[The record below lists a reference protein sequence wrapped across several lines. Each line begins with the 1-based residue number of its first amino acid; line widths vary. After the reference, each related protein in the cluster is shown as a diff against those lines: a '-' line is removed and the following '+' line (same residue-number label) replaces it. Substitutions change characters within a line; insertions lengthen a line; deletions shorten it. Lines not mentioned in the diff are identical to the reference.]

1 MVEDTIAAISTP
13 AGVGGIGII
22 KISGPRAQEIA
33 CFLFRSRH
41 FDGKLISHRLY
52 YGEVVNPEDGSPLDE
67 VLLSYMAKPHSYTRE
82 DVVEI
87 NCHSGYLVLRKIL
100 ELVIKSGARLAEP
113 GEFTKRS
120 FLNGRIDLAQ
130 AEAVMDLIE
139 ARSLTA
145 LSTASSQLR
154 GFLSHKVNHIREE
167 LLLLLSHLEAH
178 IDFPEESVEPL
189 SQEEIE
195 EKVQAALHAVR
206 HLLETYEDGKI
217 YREGISVIITGKPN
231 VGKSSLLNAL
241 LGEKRA
247 IVTPIPGTTRDAI
260 EDMISL
266 KGVPV
271 KVIDTAGIREATDLV
286 EEEGLRVTREKV
298 AQADLVILVI
308 DSHQGVDEEDR
319 RIKEELQGKRVIIA
333 CNKIDLPPH
342 ISPDQVKEEFPGKV
356 VVPVSA
362 LHHQGLDEVKNAVVC
377 EVIRHGIE
385 SPTEVLV
392 TSLRHKQALEKAAE
406 TLTKLLTDIPR
417 DVPPEYLALDL
428 QAGLESLGE
437 IVGVTTRED
446 ILDQIFS
453 RFCIGK

>member
-1 MVEDTIAAISTP
+1 MDDDTIAAISTP
-13 AGVGGIGII
+13 FGVGGIGII
-22 KISGPRAQEIA
+22 KISGPRVLEIA
-33 CFLFRSRH
+33 CSLFRSCH
-41 FDGKLISHRLY
+41 FNKKLASHRFS
-52 YGEVVNPEDGSPLDE
+52 YGEIVNPEDGLPLDE
-67 VLLSYMAKPHSYTRE
+67 VLISYMAKPYSYTRE

-100 ELVIKSGARLAEP
+100 ALVIKSGARLAEP
-113 GEFTKRS
+113 GEFTKRA
-120 FLNGRIDLAQ
+120 FLNGRIDLVQ

-139 ARSLTA
+139 AKSLTA
-145 LSTASSQLR
+145 LSAASSQLR
-154 GFLSHKVNHIREE
+154 GFLSNEVNHIREE

-178 IDFPEESVEPL
+178 IDFPEENVEPL
-189 SQEEIE
+189 SREEIE
-195 EKVQAALHAVR
+195 EKVQAALRAVR
-206 HLLETYEDGKI
+206 HLIETYEDGKI
-217 YREGISVIITGKPN
+217 YREGISVIIAGKPN

-241 LGEKRA
+241 VGEKKA

-271 KVIDTAGIREATDLV
+271 KIIDTAGLREVTDLV
-286 EEEGLRVTREKV
+286 EKEGVQVTRDKV
-298 AQADLVILVI
+298 AQADLVVLVI
-308 DSHQGVDEEDR
+308 DSHQGVDEEDK

-333 CNKIDLPPH
+333 FNKIDLPPH
-342 ISPDQVKEEFPGKV
+342 ISPDQVREEFPGKV

-362 LHHQGLDEVKNAVVC
+362 LHHQGLDELKDAVVS

-392 TSLRHKQALEKAAE
+392 TSLRHKQALEKTAG
-406 TLTKLLTDIPR
+406 TLTRLLADIPR
-417 DVPPEYLALDL
+417 DVPPEYLAQDL

-437 IVGVTTRED
+437 IVGMTTRED